1 MNGMRMEEGELQ
13 NADVST
19 NVLMIGLLQLG
30 KKSVDLVV
38 ETEYIQAFS
47 NEDLFSVVQQAQSLA

>member
-1 MNGMRMEEGELQ
+1 MEEGELQ